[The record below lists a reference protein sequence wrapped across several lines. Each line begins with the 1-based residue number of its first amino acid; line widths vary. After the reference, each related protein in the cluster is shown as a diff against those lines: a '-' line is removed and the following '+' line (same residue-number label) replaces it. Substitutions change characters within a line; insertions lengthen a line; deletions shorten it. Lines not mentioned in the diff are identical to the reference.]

1 MGERRVTDAA
11 HLSSARVSRIDSV
24 TRLSPPGV
32 VAAAPLRAL
41 PRMRYALPIM
51 TPERRVAVTGWR
63 PWFAPIVVAVALIVD
78 YTSPSE
84 LWTAALP
91 LIFMAV
97 LLSFRERTA
106 ALAVL
111 LLSSWIGVPIAA
123 GAVTAV
129 DAARGVHRAYVVRVT
144 NQALMPE
151 EMACPSSTLR
161 LTHIDIDARR
171 PFAELE
177 AQVSGT
183 FAALHNAFAG
193 VDFQRECAPPKTN

>member
-1 MGERRVTDAA
+1 
-11 HLSSARVSRIDSV
+11 
-24 TRLSPPGV
+24 
-32 VAAAPLRAL
+32 
-41 PRMRYALPIM
+41 MRYALRIM
-51 TPERRVAVTGWR
+51 IPERRVGGTWWR

-78 YTSPSE
+78 YTSPAE

-91 LIFMAV
+91 LVFMAV

-144 NQALMPE
+144 NQALAPDE
-151 EMACPSSTLR
+151 LVCTSPTVHVST
-161 LTHIDIDARR
+161 ISIDARR
-171 PFAELE
+171 PLAELE
-177 AQVSGT
+177 AQVAGT
-183 FAALHNAFAG
+183 FASLHNSFAG
-193 VDFQRECAPPKTN
+193 VDLSHDCAPPQTN